1 MSPPGEL
8 RPGQPEAEAAQ
19 VSDQDLWV
27 NGIAAFQDIRDAE
40 RSRTGEQGPELTVL
54 GKAQEF
60 FQICDLEGKGFVT
73 RQDMQRLHP
82 ELPLSLEELEKVF
95 VTLDADGNG
104 SLTPE
109 EFITGFS
116 QFLLEQIA
124 LKNDMVQPSEGETA
138 YPVRYEETM
147 SGDEDEELQFSNLM
161 DRLGAPK
168 VLDDETDVKQLW
180 LQLRKEEPHL
190 LSNFEEFLV
199 RIFSQLQEAD
209 NEKNELE
216 CALKKKIAAY
226 DEEIQHLYEEMEQQI
241 KKEKE
246 QFLLKDTERFQS
258 HSQEL
263 ECKLL
268 SKEQELEQL
277 VQKQKRLEH
286 QCTQLL
292 SGKEET
298 KVENT
303 KLKLTNQE
311 LLRDLERTSHELSLA
326 QQQLQVLQE
335 EASRLHEEKEMEV
348 YRVTETLQREKSGL
362 LKQLDFLRERNK
374 HLKDER
380 DIFLQKCKTT
390 VPKTSWKQRS
400 GSIIGKYIEGKMLPN
415 SHSFEEDDIFS
426 NSKRRN
432 SAGLN
437 GVLSEEPDA
446 GVTGG
451 MPKTSH
457 LQRIISIEEDHL
469 PQLLDRL
476 EERIN
481 SVPERLF
488 KIIFVGNS
496 SVGKTSFLRRFC
508 EDRFFPGTAA
518 TVGVDYNVRTVT
530 VDHTQQF
537 FRKADGV
544 IVMYDITAKD
554 TFIAVKQW
562 LISIEDAAG
571 ENVPVLL
578 LGNKTDNEKE
588 REVPMGV
595 GDHLAKVLYLGNSLQ
610 GLKVKVLKWS
620 FCVSQFTETQINDYN
635 LIFYECSAYSGY
647 NVEKSVLHLARIL
660 KEHEDKVKEKTI
672 ELQTDTNKN
681 FLEIAIGVVCN
692 SKHVKADQTALCLQK
707 SVTKR
712 VIENFGGLLLE
723 VHYWLWRVES
733 PYRRWHVIHHG
744 NLRTEPSVFNPGWS

>member
-1 MSPPGEL
+1 MDRIQRDCASPVPPG
-8 RPGQPEAEAAQ
+8 
-19 VSDQDLWV
+19 
-27 NGIAAFQDIRDAE
+27 DAE
-40 RSRTGEQGPELTVL
+40 RDRTGEQDPELTVL

-73 RQDMQRLHP
+73 RQDMQRLLP
-82 ELPLSLEELEKVF
+82 ELPFSLEELEKVF

-104 SLTPE
+104 SLTPK
-109 EFITGFS
+109 EFITGLS
-116 QFLLEQIA
+116 QFLLEQFA
-124 LKNDMVQPSEGETA
+124 LKNDMMEQSGETA
-138 YPVRYEETM
+138 CKETM
-147 SGDEDEELQFSNLM
+147 GDDEDEEFQFSNLM
-161 DRLGAPK
+161 DRLGAKK
-168 VLDDETDVKQLW
+168 VLNDESDVKQLW
-180 LQLRKEEPHL
+180 LQLRKDEPHL
-190 LSNFEEFLV
+190 LSNFEELLV

-226 DEEIQHLYEEMEQQI
+226 AEEIQHLYEEMEQQI

-246 QFLLKDTERFQS
+246 QFLLKDTERFQTYS
-258 HSQEL
+258 KEL

-286 QCTQLL
+286 QCTELL

-311 LLRDLERTSHELSLA
+311 LLKDLERTSHELSLA
-326 QQQLQVLQE
+326 QQQLEVLQK

-362 LKQLDFLRERNK
+362 LKQLDLLREMNK
-374 HLKDER
+374 HLRDER
-380 DIFLQKCKTT
+380 DIFLQKRKAS
-390 VPKTSWKQRS
+390 VPKASWKQRS
-400 GSIIGKYIEGKMLPN
+400 GSVIGKYIEGKMLPN
-415 SHSFEEDDIFS
+415 SHLSEEDDIFS
-426 NSKRRN
+426 NSKRRD

-446 GVTGG
+446 GITGG
-451 MPKTSH
+451 MSKTSR

-476 EERIN
+476 VDKQLNRWTGEDDSTSEMEVHKKNTEQSMEHSPSCSREQPVGKETLSNEERIN
-481 SVPERLF
+481 SVPEHLF

-518 TVGVDYNVRTVT
+518 TVGVDYNVKTVT
-530 VDHTQQF
+530 VDNTQVALQLWDTAGQERYRSITKQF

-554 TFIAVKQW
+554 TFTAVRQW
-562 LISIEDAAG
+562 LISIEEATG
-571 ENVPVLL
+571 EDVPVLL

-588 REVPMGV
+588 REVPMGM
-595 GDHLAKVLYLGNSLQ
+595 GEHLAK
-610 GLKVKVLKWS
+610 
-620 FCVSQFTETQINDYN
+620 DYN
-635 LIFYECSAYSGY
+635 LIFYECSACSGY
-647 NVEKSVLHLARIL
+647 NVEKSVLHLARFL

-672 ELQTDTNKN
+672 ELQSDMNK
-681 FLEIAIGVVCN
+681 
-692 SKHVKADQTALCLQK
+692 K
-707 SVTKR
+707 SCCIR
-712 VIENFGGLLLE
+712 Q
-723 VHYWLWRVES
+723 
-733 PYRRWHVIHHG
+733 
-744 NLRTEPSVFNPGWS
+744 

>member
-1 MSPPGEL
+1 MDRIKGDCASPVQPG
-8 RPGQPEAEAAQ
+8 
-19 VSDQDLWV
+19 
-27 NGIAAFQDIRDAE
+27 DAE
-40 RSRTGEQGPELTVL
+40 RSRTGEQDPELTVL

-104 SLTPE
+104 SLTPK

-124 LKNDMVQPSEGETA
+124 LKYDMVQSSEGETA
-138 YPVRYEETM
+138 SPVRYEETM
-147 SGDEDEELQFSNLM
+147 IGDEDEEFQFSNLM
-161 DRLGAPK
+161 DRLGATK

-258 HSQEL
+258 QSQEL
-263 ECKLL
+263 ERKLL

-303 KLKLTNQE
+303 KLKQTNQE

-390 VPKTSWKQRS
+390 VPKASWKQRS

-469 PQLLDRL
+469 PQLLDRGVDKQL
-476 EERIN
+476 SRWTGEDESTFETEINNKAGEQSMEHSSSSSREQPVGKETLPNEERIS
-481 SVPERLF
+481 SVPDRLF

-530 VDHTQQF
+530 VDHTRVALQLWDTAGQERYRSITKQF

-554 TFIAVKQW
+554 TFTAVKQW
-562 LISIEDAAG
+562 LISIEEATG

-588 REVPMGV
+588 REVPMGM
-595 GDHLAKVLYLGNSLQ
+595 GDHLAK
-610 GLKVKVLKWS
+610 
-620 FCVSQFTETQINDYN
+620 DYN

-672 ELQTDTNKN
+672 ELQSDTK
-681 FLEIAIGVVCN
+681 
-692 SKHVKADQTALCLQK
+692 KK
-707 SVTKR
+707 SCCMR
-712 VIENFGGLLLE
+712 Q
-723 VHYWLWRVES
+723 
-733 PYRRWHVIHHG
+733 
-744 NLRTEPSVFNPGWS
+744 

>member
-1 MSPPGEL
+1 MDRIQRDCASPVPPG
-8 RPGQPEAEAAQ
+8 
-19 VSDQDLWV
+19 
-27 NGIAAFQDIRDAE
+27 DAE
-40 RSRTGEQGPELTVL
+40 RGRTGEQDPELTVL

-104 SLTPE
+104 SLTPK
-109 EFITGFS
+109 EFITGLS
-116 QFLLEQIA
+116 QFLLEQIT
-124 LKNDMVQPSEGETA
+124 LKNDMMQQSEGEA
-138 YPVRYEETM
+138 ACPIICKETV
-147 SGDEDEELQFSNLM
+147 GDDEDEEFQFSNLM
-161 DRLGAPK
+161 DRLGAKK
-168 VLDDETDVKQLW
+168 VLNDESDVKQLW
-180 LQLRKEEPHL
+180 LQLRKDEPHL
-190 LSNFEEFLV
+190 LSNFEELLV

-216 CALKKKIAAY
+216 YALKKKIAAY
-226 DEEIQHLYEEMEQQI
+226 AEEIQHLYEEMEQQI

-246 QFLLKDTERFQS
+246 QFLLKNTERFQS
-258 HSQEL
+258 YSKEL

-286 QCTQLL
+286 QCTELL

-311 LLRDLERTSHELSLA
+311 LLKDLERTSHELSLA
-326 QQQLQVLQE
+326 QQQLEVLQK
-335 EASRLHEEKEMEV
+335 EASRLHEEKEIEV

-362 LKQLDFLRERNK
+362 LKQLDLLREMNK

-380 DIFLQKCKTT
+380 DMFLQKRKAS
-390 VPKTSWKQRS
+390 VPKASWKQRS
-400 GSIIGKYIEGKMLPN
+400 GSVIGKYIEGKMLPN

-446 GVTGG
+446 GITGG
-451 MPKTSH
+451 MSKTSR

-476 EERIN
+476 VDKQLNRWTGEDDSTSEMEMHKKNTEQSMEHSPSSSREQPVGKETLSNEERIN
-481 SVPERLF
+481 SVPEHLF

-518 TVGVDYNVRTVT
+518 TVGVDYNVKTVT
-530 VDHTQQF
+530 VDNTQVALQLWDTAGQERYRSITKQF

-554 TFIAVKQW
+554 TFTAVRQW
-562 LISIEDAAG
+562 LISIEEATG

-588 REVPMGV
+588 REVPMGM
-595 GDHLAKVLYLGNSLQ
+595 GEHLAK
-610 GLKVKVLKWS
+610 
-620 FCVSQFTETQINDYN
+620 DYN
-635 LIFYECSAYSGY
+635 LIFYECSACSGY
-647 NVEKSVLHLARIL
+647 NVDKSVLHLARFL

-672 ELQTDTNKN
+672 ELQSDMNK
-681 FLEIAIGVVCN
+681 
-692 SKHVKADQTALCLQK
+692 K
-707 SVTKR
+707 SCCIR
-712 VIENFGGLLLE
+712 Q
-723 VHYWLWRVES
+723 
-733 PYRRWHVIHHG
+733 
-744 NLRTEPSVFNPGWS
+744 

>member
-1 MSPPGEL
+1 MDRIQRDCASPVPPG
-8 RPGQPEAEAAQ
+8 
-19 VSDQDLWV
+19 
-27 NGIAAFQDIRDAE
+27 DAE
-40 RSRTGEQGPELTVL
+40 RDRTGEQDPELTVL

-73 RQDMQRLHP
+73 RQDMQRLLP

-95 VTLDADGNG
+95 ITLDADGNG
-104 SLTPE
+104 SLTPK
-109 EFITGFS
+109 EFITGLS
-116 QFLLEQIA
+116 QFLLGQFA
-124 LKNDMVQPSEGETA
+124 LKNDMMQQSGETA
-138 YPVRYEETM
+138 CPIICKETM
-147 SGDEDEELQFSNLM
+147 GDDEDEEFQFSNLM
-161 DRLGAPK
+161 DRLGAKK
-168 VLDDETDVKQLW
+168 VLNDESDVKQLW
-180 LQLRKEEPHL
+180 LQLRKDEPHL
-190 LSNFEEFLV
+190 LSNFEELLV

-226 DEEIQHLYEEMEQQI
+226 AEEIQHLYEEMEQQI

-246 QFLLKDTERFQS
+246 QFLLKDTERFQTYS
-258 HSQEL
+258 KEL

-286 QCTQLL
+286 QCTELL

-311 LLRDLERTSHELSLA
+311 LLKDLERASHELSLA
-326 QQQLQVLQE
+326 QQQLEVLQK

-362 LKQLDFLRERNK
+362 LKQLDLLREMNK
-374 HLKDER
+374 HLRDER
-380 DIFLQKCKTT
+380 DIFLQKRKAS
-390 VPKTSWKQRS
+390 VPKASWKQRS
-400 GSIIGKYIEGKMLPN
+400 GSVIGKYIEGKMLPN
-415 SHSFEEDDIFS
+415 SHLSEEDDIFS
-426 NSKRRN
+426 NSKRRD

-446 GVTGG
+446 GITGG
-451 MPKTSH
+451 MSKTSR

-476 EERIN
+476 VDKQLNRWTGEDGSTSEMEVHKKNTEQSMEHSPSSSREQPVGKETLSNEERIN
-481 SVPERLF
+481 SVPEHLF

-518 TVGVDYNVRTVT
+518 TVGVDYNVKTVT
-530 VDHTQQF
+530 VDNTQVALQLWDTAGQERYRSITKQF

-554 TFIAVKQW
+554 TFTAVRQW
-562 LISIEDAAG
+562 LISIEEATG
-571 ENVPVLL
+571 EDVPVLL

-588 REVPMGV
+588 REVPMGM
-595 GDHLAKVLYLGNSLQ
+595 GEHLAK
-610 GLKVKVLKWS
+610 
-620 FCVSQFTETQINDYN
+620 DYH
-635 LIFYECSAYSGY
+635 LIFYECSACSGY
-647 NVEKSVLHLARIL
+647 NVEKSVLHLARFL

-672 ELQTDTNKN
+672 ELQSDMNK
-681 FLEIAIGVVCN
+681 
-692 SKHVKADQTALCLQK
+692 K
-707 SVTKR
+707 SCCIR
-712 VIENFGGLLLE
+712 Q
-723 VHYWLWRVES
+723 
-733 PYRRWHVIHHG
+733 
-744 NLRTEPSVFNPGWS
+744 

>member
-1 MSPPGEL
+1 MDRRKGDCTSPVQPG
-8 RPGQPEAEAAQ
+8 
-19 VSDQDLWV
+19 
-27 NGIAAFQDIRDAE
+27 DAE
-40 RSRTGEQGPELTVL
+40 RSRTGEQDPELTVL

-104 SLTPE
+104 SLTPK

-124 LKNDMVQPSEGETA
+124 LKNDVVQPSEGETA
-138 YPVRYEETM
+138 CPVRYEETM
-147 SGDEDEELQFSNLM
+147 SGDEDEEFQFSNLM
-161 DRLGAPK
+161 DRLGATK

-258 HSQEL
+258 QSQEL

-277 VQKQKRLEH
+277 VQKQKRLEL

-446 GVTGG
+446 GVPGG
-451 MPKTSH
+451 IPKTSH

-476 EERIN
+476 VDKQLSRWTGEDENAFEVEMNNKDREQSMEHYSSSSSSSREQPVGKETLSNEERIN

-530 VDHTQQF
+530 VDHTQVALQLWDTAGQERYRSITKQF

-554 TFIAVKQW
+554 TFTAVKQW
-562 LISIEDAAG
+562 LISIEEATG

-588 REVPMGV
+588 REVPMGM
-595 GDHLAKVLYLGNSLQ
+595 GDHLAKD
-610 GLKVKVLKWS
+610 
-620 FCVSQFTETQINDYN
+620 F
-635 LIFYECSAYSGY
+635 
-647 NVEKSVLHLARIL
+647 
-660 KEHEDKVKEKTI
+660 
-672 ELQTDTNKN
+672 
-681 FLEIAIGVVCN
+681 
-692 SKHVKADQTALCLQK
+692 
-707 SVTKR
+707 KR
-712 VIENFGGLLLE
+712 
-723 VHYWLWRVES
+723 
-733 PYRRWHVIHHG
+733 
-744 NLRTEPSVFNPGWS
+744 T

>member
-1 MSPPGEL
+1 MDRIRGDYTSPVQPG
-8 RPGQPEAEAAQ
+8 
-19 VSDQDLWV
+19 
-27 NGIAAFQDIRDAE
+27 DAE
-40 RSRTGEQGPELTVL
+40 RSRTGEQDPELTVL

-104 SLTPE
+104 SLTPK

-138 YPVRYEETM
+138 CSVRYEETTT
-147 SGDEDEELQFSNLM
+147 GDEDEEFQFSNLM
-161 DRLGAPK
+161 DRLGAAK

-180 LQLRKEEPHL
+180 LQLKKEEPHL

-258 HSQEL
+258 QSQEL
-263 ECKLL
+263 ERKLL

-303 KLKLTNQE
+303 KLKLTNQD
-311 LLRDLERTSHELSLA
+311 LLRELERTSHELSLA

-374 HLKDER
+374 HLRDER

-390 VPKTSWKQRS
+390 VPKASWKQRS
-400 GSIIGKYIEGKMLPN
+400 GSIIGKYIEGKMQPN

-426 NSKRRN
+426 ISKRRN

-437 GVLSEEPDA
+437 GGLSEEPDA

-476 EERIN
+476 VDKQLSRWTGEDEDTFETEMSNKSREQSMEHSSSSSREQPVGKETLSNEERIN

-488 KIIFVGNS
+488 KIVFVGNS

-530 VDHTQQF
+530 VDHSQVALQLWDTAGQERYRSITKQF

-554 TFIAVKQW
+554 TFTAVKQW
-562 LISIEDAAG
+562 LISIEEATG

-588 REVPMGV
+588 REVPMGM
-595 GDHLAKVLYLGNSLQ
+595 GDHLAK
-610 GLKVKVLKWS
+610 
-620 FCVSQFTETQINDYN
+620 DYN

-672 ELQTDTNKN
+672 VLQSDTNK
-681 FLEIAIGVVCN
+681 
-692 SKHVKADQTALCLQK
+692 K
-707 SVTKR
+707 SCCMR
-712 VIENFGGLLLE
+712 Q
-723 VHYWLWRVES
+723 
-733 PYRRWHVIHHG
+733 
-744 NLRTEPSVFNPGWS
+744 

>member
-1 MSPPGEL
+1 MDRIQGHYASPVPPG
-8 RPGQPEAEAAQ
+8 
-19 VSDQDLWV
+19 
-27 NGIAAFQDIRDAE
+27 DAE
-40 RSRTGEQGPELTVL
+40 RSRTGEQDPGLTVL
-54 GKAQEF
+54 GKAHEF
-60 FQICDLEGKGFVT
+60 FRICDLEGKGFIT

-104 SLTPE
+104 SLTPK
-109 EFITGFS
+109 EFTTGFS
-116 QFLLEQIA
+116 QFLLGQIA
-124 LKNDMVQPSEGETA
+124 LNNEMMQQSEGETA
-138 YPVRYEETM
+138 CPLKCEDTV
-147 SGDEDEELQFSNLM
+147 SDDEDEEFQFSNLM
-161 DRLGAPK
+161 DRLGAKK
-168 VLDDETDVKQLW
+168 VLDDESDVKQLW
-180 LQLRKEEPHL
+180 LQLRKDEPHL

-216 CALKKKIAAY
+216 CALKKKIASY

-258 HSQEL
+258 YSQEL

-277 VQKQKRLEH
+277 VQKQKRLEQ
-286 QCTQLL
+286 QCTELL

-326 QQQLQVLQE
+326 QEQLQVLQE

-380 DIFLQKCKTT
+380 DIFLQKCKTS
-390 VPKTSWKQRS
+390 VPKASWKQRS
-400 GSIIGKYIEGKMLPN
+400 GSVIGKYIEGKN
-415 SHSFEEDDIFS
+415 SHSFEEDDVFN

-437 GVLSEEPDA
+437 GILSVEPDA
-446 GVTGG
+446 GATGG
-451 MPKTSH
+451 MSKALR

-469 PQLLDRL
+469 PQLLDKLVDKQLNRWTGEHENTSSEMEMDKKTTEQSMEYSPSSTREQPVGKETL
-476 EERIN
+476 SNEERIN
-481 SVPERLF
+481 SVPDHLF

-518 TVGVDYNVRTVT
+518 TIGVDYNVKTIT
-530 VDHTQQF
+530 VDNSQVALQLWDTAGQERYRSITKQF

-554 TFIAVKQW
+554 TFTAVKQW
-562 LISIEDAAG
+562 LISIEETTG

-588 REVPMGV
+588 REVPMGM
-595 GDHLAKVLYLGNSLQ
+595 GEHLAK
-610 GLKVKVLKWS
+610 
-620 FCVSQFTETQINDYN
+620 DYN

-647 NVEKSVLHLARIL
+647 NTKKSVLHLARIL

-672 ELQTDTNKN
+672 ELQSDMNK
-681 FLEIAIGVVCN
+681 
-692 SKHVKADQTALCLQK
+692 K
-707 SVTKR
+707 SCC
-712 VIENFGGLLLE
+712 I
-723 VHYWLWRVES
+723 S
-733 PYRRWHVIHHG
+733 P
-744 NLRTEPSVFNPGWS
+744 

>member
-1 MSPPGEL
+1 MDRIQEDCATPVPPG
-8 RPGQPEAEAAQ
+8 
-19 VSDQDLWV
+19 
-27 NGIAAFQDIRDAE
+27 DAE
-40 RSRTGEQGPELTVL
+40 SIRTGKQDPGLTVL
-54 GKAQEF
+54 RKAQEF
-60 FQICDLEGKGFVT
+60 FQICDLEGKGFIT
-73 RQDMQRLHP
+73 RQDMQRLYP

-104 SLTPE
+104 SLTPK
-109 EFITGFS
+109 EFTTGLG
-116 QFLLEQIA
+116 QFLLGQMA
-124 LKNDMVQPSEGETA
+124 LNNEMMQQSEGETA
-138 YPVRYEETM
+138 CPLACEETT
-147 SGDEDEELQFSNLM
+147 SGDEDEEFQFSDLM
-161 DRLGAPK
+161 DRLGAKK
-168 VLDDETDVKQLW
+168 VLNDESDVKQLW
-180 LQLRKEEPHL
+180 LQLRKDEPHL
-190 LSNFEEFLV
+190 LSNFEEFLF

-209 NEKNELE
+209 NEKNKLE

-246 QFLLKDTERFQS
+246 QFLMKDTERFQS
-258 HSQEL
+258 YSQEL

-268 SKEQELEQL
+268 SKEQELEEL
-277 VQKQKRLEH
+277 VQKQKRLEQ
-286 QCTQLL
+286 QCTELL

-303 KLKLTNQE
+303 KLKLTNQD
-311 LLRDLERTSHELSLA
+311 LLRDLERASHELSLA

-348 YRVTETLQREKSGL
+348 YRVAETLQREKSGL

-380 DIFLQKCKTT
+380 DIFLQKCKTS
-390 VPKTSWKQRS
+390 VPKAIWKQRS
-400 GSIIGKYIEGKMLPN
+400 GSVIGKYIEGKMLPS

-426 NSKRRN
+426 SSKGMN

-437 GVLSEEPDA
+437 GILSVEPDTGA
-446 GVTGG
+446 TGG
-451 MPKTSH
+451 TSKASH

-476 EERIN
+476 VDKQLNRWTEEDANASSEMEMDKKNIEQSMEHSPSSSREQPVGKETLSNEERIN

-488 KIIFVGNS
+488 KIILVGNS
-496 SVGKTSFLRRFC
+496 SVGKTSFLRQFC
-508 EDRFFPGTAA
+508 EHRFFPSTAA
-518 TVGVDYNVRTVT
+518 TVGVDYNVKTIT
-530 VDHTQQF
+530 VDNTQVALQLWDTAGQERYRSITKQF

-554 TFIAVKQW
+554 TFTAVKQW
-562 LISIEDAAG
+562 LISIEETTG

-588 REVPMGV
+588 REVPMGM
-595 GDHLAKVLYLGNSLQ
+595 GEHLAK
-610 GLKVKVLKWS
+610 
-620 FCVSQFTETQINDYN
+620 DYN

-647 NVEKSVLHLARIL
+647 NTKESVLHLARIL

-672 ELQTDTNKN
+672 ELQSDMN
-681 FLEIAIGVVCN
+681 
-692 SKHVKADQTALCLQK
+692 QK
-707 SVTKR
+707 SCCIR
-712 VIENFGGLLLE
+712 
-723 VHYWLWRVES
+723 S
-733 PYRRWHVIHHG
+733 
-744 NLRTEPSVFNPGWS
+744 

>member
-1 MSPPGEL
+1 MDRIQGDYASPVPPG
-8 RPGQPEAEAAQ
+8 
-19 VSDQDLWV
+19 
-27 NGIAAFQDIRDAE
+27 DAE
-40 RSRTGEQGPELTVL
+40 RSRTGEQDPGLTVL
-54 GKAQEF
+54 GKAHEF
-60 FQICDLEGKGFVT
+60 FRICDLEGKGFIT

-104 SLTPE
+104 SLTLK
-109 EFITGFS
+109 EFTTGFS
-116 QFLLEQIA
+116 QFLLGQIA
-124 LKNDMVQPSEGETA
+124 LNNEMMQQSEGETA
-138 YPVRYEETM
+138 CPLKCEDTM
-147 SGDEDEELQFSNLM
+147 SDDEDEEFQFSNLM
-161 DRLGAPK
+161 DRLGAKK
-168 VLDDETDVKQLW
+168 VLDDESDVKQLW
-180 LQLRKEEPHL
+180 LQLRKDEPHL

-258 HSQEL
+258 YSQEL

-277 VQKQKRLEH
+277 VQKQKRLEQ
-286 QCTQLL
+286 QCTELL

-303 KLKLTNQE
+303 KLKLTNRE

-326 QQQLQVLQE
+326 QEQLQVLQE

-380 DIFLQKCKTT
+380 DVFLQKCKTS
-390 VPKTSWKQRS
+390 VPKASWKQRS
-400 GSIIGKYIEGKMLPN
+400 GSVIGKYIEGKN
-415 SHSFEEDDIFS
+415 SHSFEEDDVFN

-437 GVLSEEPDA
+437 GILSVEPDA
-446 GVTGG
+446 GATGG
-451 MPKTSH
+451 MSKASR

-476 EERIN
+476 VDKQLNRWTGEHENTSSEMEMDKKNTEQSMEYSPSSTREQPVGKETVSNEERIN
-481 SVPERLF
+481 SVPDHLF

-518 TVGVDYNVRTVT
+518 TIGVDYNVKTIT
-530 VDHTQQF
+530 VDNSQVALQLWDTAGQERYRSITKQF

-554 TFIAVKQW
+554 TFTAVKQW
-562 LISIEDAAG
+562 LISIEETTG

-588 REVPMGV
+588 REVPMGM
-595 GDHLAKVLYLGNSLQ
+595 GEHLAK
-610 GLKVKVLKWS
+610 
-620 FCVSQFTETQINDYN
+620 DYN

-647 NVEKSVLHLARIL
+647 NTKKSVLHLARIL

-672 ELQTDTNKN
+672 ELQSDMNK
-681 FLEIAIGVVCN
+681 
-692 SKHVKADQTALCLQK
+692 K
-707 SVTKR
+707 SCC
-712 VIENFGGLLLE
+712 I
-723 VHYWLWRVES
+723 S
-733 PYRRWHVIHHG
+733 P
-744 NLRTEPSVFNPGWS
+744 

>member
-1 MSPPGEL
+1 MDRIRGDYTSPMQPG
-8 RPGQPEAEAAQ
+8 
-19 VSDQDLWV
+19 
-27 NGIAAFQDIRDAE
+27 DAE
-40 RSRTGEQGPELTVL
+40 RSRTGEQDPELTVL

-104 SLTPE
+104 SLTPK

-124 LKNDMVQPSEGETA
+124 LKNDMVQSSEGETA
-138 YPVRYEETM
+138 CPVRYEDTTT
-147 SGDEDEELQFSNLM
+147 GDEDEEFQFSNLM
-161 DRLGAPK
+161 DRLGAAK

-180 LQLRKEEPHL
+180 LQLKKEEPHL

-258 HSQEL
+258 QSQEL
-263 ECKLL
+263 ERKLL

-298 KVENT
+298 RVENT

-311 LLRDLERTSHELSLA
+311 LLRELERTSHELSLA

-390 VPKTSWKQRS
+390 VPKASWKQRS

-415 SHSFEEDDIFS
+415 SHSFEEDDIFI

-451 MPKTSH
+451 IPKTSH

-476 EERIN
+476 VDKQLSRWTGEDEDTFETEMNNKSREQSMEHSSSSSREQPVGKETLSNEERIN
-481 SVPERLF
+481 SAPERLF
-488 KIIFVGNS
+488 KIVFVGNS

-530 VDHTQQF
+530 VDHSQVALQLWDTAGQERYRSITKQF

-554 TFIAVKQW
+554 TFTAVKQW
-562 LISIEDAAG
+562 LISIEEATG
-571 ENVPVLL
+571 ESVPVLL

-588 REVPMGV
+588 REVPMGM
-595 GDHLAKVLYLGNSLQ
+595 GDHLAK
-610 GLKVKVLKWS
+610 
-620 FCVSQFTETQINDYN
+620 DYN

-672 ELQTDTNKN
+672 VLQSDTNK
-681 FLEIAIGVVCN
+681 
-692 SKHVKADQTALCLQK
+692 K
-707 SVTKR
+707 SCCMR
-712 VIENFGGLLLE
+712 Q
-723 VHYWLWRVES
+723 
-733 PYRRWHVIHHG
+733 
-744 NLRTEPSVFNPGWS
+744 

>member
-1 MSPPGEL
+1 MDRIREDYTSPAQPG
-8 RPGQPEAEAAQ
+8 
-19 VSDQDLWV
+19 
-27 NGIAAFQDIRDAE
+27 DAE
-40 RSRTGEQGPELTVL
+40 RSRTGEQDPELTVL

-104 SLTPE
+104 SLTPK

-138 YPVRYEETM
+138 CPVRYEETM
-147 SGDEDEELQFSNLM
+147 TGDEDEEFQFSNLM
-161 DRLGAPK
+161 DRLGAAK

-180 LQLRKEEPHL
+180 LQLKKEEPHL

-258 HSQEL
+258 QSQEL
-263 ECKLL
+263 ERKLL

-298 KVENT
+298 KEENT

-311 LLRDLERTSHELSLA
+311 LLRELERTSHELSLA

-390 VPKTSWKQRS
+390 LPKASWKQRS

-426 NSKRRN
+426 NSRRRN

-437 GVLSEEPDA
+437 GVLSEELDA

-476 EERIN
+476 VDKQLSRWTGEDEDTFETEMNNKSREQSMEHSSSSSREQPVGKETLSNEERIN

-488 KIIFVGNS
+488 KIVFVGNS

-530 VDHTQQF
+530 VDHSQVALQLWDTAGQERYRSITKQF

-554 TFIAVKQW
+554 TFTAVKQW
-562 LISIEDAAG
+562 LISIEEATG

-588 REVPMGV
+588 REVPMGM
-595 GDHLAKVLYLGNSLQ
+595 GDHLAK
-610 GLKVKVLKWS
+610 
-620 FCVSQFTETQINDYN
+620 DYN

-672 ELQTDTNKN
+672 ELQSDTNK
-681 FLEIAIGVVCN
+681 
-692 SKHVKADQTALCLQK
+692 K
-707 SVTKR
+707 SCCMR
-712 VIENFGGLLLE
+712 Q
-723 VHYWLWRVES
+723 
-733 PYRRWHVIHHG
+733 
-744 NLRTEPSVFNPGWS
+744 